1 MESKFFCMAQGC
13 LSLQGFLNTPEEKKQ
28 ADESWHISR
37 CHGKALN
44 RYQLLAFRNTPQ
56 QKPHSEQ

>member
-1 MESKFFCMAQGC
+1 MAQGC